1 LVSSQ
6 DSAENAA
13 GKHNIDAMLCEGSCH
28 SCLRHLAPG
37 FILRNVWVWILYL
50 RRIEIPQLP
59 DVPSWYLLV
68 ARICQA
74 SVSFGSHRPH
84 LGGRKQRL
92 QTVHMQLQVCFLRC
106 SSNALKSHDL
116 YNQSKI
122 ESTMDFPMDLPFRYP
137 AAWALQDKVRT
148 VEIASIV
155 QSCINHSTSN
165 SFQVV

>member
-1 LVSSQ
+1 MVSSQ

-50 RRIEIPQLP
+50 RRIGIPQLP

-68 ARICQA
+68 AKICQA

-84 LGGRKQRL
+84 LGGKKQRL

-106 SSNALKSHDL
+106 SSNALKSQT
-116 YNQSKI
+116 YIINQK
-122 ESTMDFPMDLPFRYP
+122 LK
-137 AAWALQDKVRT
+137 ALW
-148 VEIASIV
+148 I
-155 QSCINHSTSN
+155 
-165 SFQVV
+165 FQWIYRFATLQLGHCNTKSER